1 VNVRGTYLCCYH
13 TLPHLIENGWG
24 HVVTMSPP
32 ISADPSPGRVAY
44 ATTKMGMTRIALGV
58 AAEHKKDNV
67 ASNALWPATLIESQA
82 TINWGMEDRSRWRSP
97 EILSDATMEILKS
110 KPKTLTAGSW
120 WTRSSCASEAG
131 PRRRSTP
138 IGSAVPRPRSPSG

>member
-1 VNVRGTYLCCYH
+1 
-13 TLPHLIENGWG
+13 
-24 HVVTMSPP
+24 MSPP
-32 ISADPSPGRVAY
+32 ISADPNPGRVAY

-110 KPKTLTAGSW
+110 KPKILTGRQLVDEDIWRATLA
-120 WTRSSCASEAG
+120 ELQHNHD
-131 PRRRSTP
+131 
-138 IGSAVPRPRSPSG
+138 PRPLLPLDTQHGKARCRRDERGLGLGDLPLPFSSPRC